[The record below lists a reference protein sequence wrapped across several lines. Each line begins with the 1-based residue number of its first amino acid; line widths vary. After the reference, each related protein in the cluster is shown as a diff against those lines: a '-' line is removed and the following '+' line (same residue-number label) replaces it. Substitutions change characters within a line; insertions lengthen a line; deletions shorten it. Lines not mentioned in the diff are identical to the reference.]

1 MEQYRQRRWAD
12 MLKMTNVTFAF
23 DKKNIFIDF
32 SMELN
37 KGEILAVM
45 GPSGCGKTTLL
56 GLVAGLLKPQSGE
69 IQNSFEKTA
78 YVFQEPRLFPWL
90 TVKENLLVVMNEKDT
105 NALKTVMECLSL
117 VGLDDAL
124 DKYPSELSGGMKS
137 RASLARAL
145 AFGGDLF
152 LLDEP
157 FSALDEELRLTLSIK
172 IKDYLRARG
181 ASAILVTHNREDAE
195 SIADRTLIFPLT
207 NP

>member
-1 MEQYRQRRWAD
+1 
-12 MLKMTNVTFAF
+12 MLKITDISFAF
-23 DKKNIFIDF
+23 GKKNVLKDF
-32 SMELN
+32 SLELK
-37 KGEILAVM
+37 KGEILAIM

-56 GLVAGLLKPQSGE
+56 GLIAGLNKPQKGE
-69 IQNSFEKTA
+69 IENTFEKIA

-90 TVKENLLVVMNEKDT
+90 TVKENLLAVMDEKDEA
-105 NALKTVMECLSL
+105 ALQKVIECLSL
-117 VGLDDAL
+117 VGLSDSL

-157 FSALDEELRLTLSIK
+157 FAALDEELRQTLSFK
-172 IKDYLRARG
+172 IKEYLAASE

-195 SIADRTLIFPLT
+195 KIADSILMLPLSQAQ
-207 NP
+207 

>member
-1 MEQYRQRRWAD
+1 
-12 MLKMTNVTFAF
+12 MLKITDLTFSF
-23 DKKNIFIDF
+23 DKKTILKNF
-32 SMELN
+32 SMELK

-45 GPSGCGKTTLL
+45 GPSGGGKTTLL
-56 GLVAGLLKPQSGE
+56 SLVAGLLKPQSGE

-124 DKYPSELSGGMKS
+124 DKYPNELSGGMKS
-137 RASLARAL
+137 RVSLARAL

-157 FSALDEELRLTLSIK
+157 FSALDEKLRHALSIK
-172 IKDYLRARG
+172 IKDHLHARE
-181 ASAILVTHNREDAE
+181 ASAILVTHNREDADN
-195 SIADRTLIFPLT
+195 IADRTLIFPLT
-207 NP
+207 NSQ

>member
-1 MEQYRQRRWAD
+1 
-12 MLKMTNVTFAF
+12 MLKITDISFAF
-23 DKKNIFIDF
+23 GKKNVLKDF
-32 SMELN
+32 SLELK
-37 KGEILAVM
+37 KGEILAIM

-56 GLVAGLLKPQSGE
+56 GLIAGLNKPQKGE
-69 IQNSFEKTA
+69 IENTFEKIA

-90 TVKENLLVVMNEKDT
+90 TVKENLLAVMNEKDEA
-105 NALKTVMECLSL
+105 ALQKVTECLSL
-117 VGLDDAL
+117 VGLSDSL

-157 FSALDEELRLTLSIK
+157 FAALDEELRQALSFK
-172 IKDYLRARG
+172 IKEYLVTRE

-195 SIADRTLIFPLT
+195 KIADRILMLPLSQAQ
-207 NP
+207 